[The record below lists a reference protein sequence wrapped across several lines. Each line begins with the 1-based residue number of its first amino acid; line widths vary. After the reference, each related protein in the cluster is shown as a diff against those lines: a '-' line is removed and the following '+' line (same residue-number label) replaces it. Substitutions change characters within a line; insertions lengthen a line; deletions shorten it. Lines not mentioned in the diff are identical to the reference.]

1 MTITATTQGL
11 KPGVCTSTTRPVTP
25 FTGMIIY
32 ETDTLLAKVWTG
44 SAWVDYPAGKAN
56 IESPTFTG
64 TVALPS
70 TTSIGTVS
78 STEIGYV
85 DGVTSSIQTQLDSK
99 LTATTAV
106 TSGRNRIV
114 NGNMN
119 VWQRSTDA
127 TTTGNN
133 VYATVDRWVNRTGTG
148 AASMRVSRQL
158 SGLAGTVYCSRVQ
171 RPSGN
176 TQTGA
181 LNMIHIVDSN
191 NSIPLAGQ
199 TVTVSFYA
207 RAGSGW
213 TSASSTLGLDF
224 VYGTGTDQFW
234 SSFTGGTNIF
244 STGYVLTSSWQRF
257 TTTATI
263 SSSAKELYLF
273 YNFNGVGTAG
283 ANDFYEITG
292 VQLEPSAVATPFEY
306 EDYSTTLRK
315 CQRYFYSGT
324 WVGGAAYDDDYLVN
338 YFGGQ
343 FPVTMRVT
351 PTLSITSGGLNGHH
365 GVAPTGS
372 AVTADS
378 ASFAWAGSN
387 ARTGGASCSVT
398 FTANA
403 EM

>member
-1 MTITATTQGL
+1 
-11 KPGVCTSTTRPVTP
+11 
-25 FTGMIIY
+25 
-32 ETDTLLAKVWTG
+32 LLAKVWDG
-44 SAWVDYPAGKAN
+44 STWADYPQGKAN
-56 IESPTFTG
+56 TASPTFTG
-64 TVALPS
+64 TVVLPS

-78 STEIGYV
+78 ATEIGYV
-85 DGVTSSIQTQLDSK
+85 DGVTSAIQTQLDSK
-99 LTATTAV
+99 LTVSTAV
-106 TSGRNRIV
+106 TSGRNRII

-127 TTTGNN
+127 TVTGSNY
-133 VYATVDRWVNRTGTG
+133 YASVDRWVNRTATGT
-148 AASMRVSRQL
+148 ASMRVSRQL
-158 SGLAGTVYCSRVQ
+158 SGLAGTVYCARVQ

-176 TQTGA
+176 TETGA

-191 NSIPLAGQ
+191 NSIPFAGQ

-244 STGYVLTSSWQRF
+244 STGYVLTTSWQRF

-324 WVGGAAYDDDYLVN
+324 WVGGAIYDDDYLTN
-338 YFGGQ
+338 SFGGQ

-351 PTLSITSGGLNGHH
+351 PTISVISGGLNGHH
-365 GVAPTGS
+365 GVAPTANTVS
-372 AVTADS
+372 ADS
-378 ASFAWAGSN
+378 VSFLWSGAN
-387 ARTGGASCSVT
+387 ARTGGANCVAQ